1 MRIAFGDE
9 LDPADVDFSDEV
21 VLVPEELAGQL
32 KEAAPTVETPVPA
45 PAPSE
50 PTVPAPGG
58 GGVVPEPVPLFTGKR
73 VAAIRWQGK
82 VLPQKWTTFY
92 TKVLSRLVSDGGLEL
107 TVEFE
112 AQPEGGLYA
121 ERAEEIR
128 QQLCELGVPEEIEV
142 EEAPE

>member
-1 MRIAFGDE
+1 MDDLLHEGA
-9 LDPADVDFSDEV
+9 
-21 VLVPEELAGQL
+21 LAARVGR
-32 KEAAPTVETPVPA
+32 
-45 PAPSE
+45 E
-50 PTVPAPGG
+50 P
-58 GGVVPEPVPLFTGKR
+58 
-73 VAAIRWQGK
+73 
-82 VLPQKWTTFY
+82 
-92 TKVLSRLVSDGGLEL
+92 EL